1 MPFKPYLELR
11 GRISQVWLNQHTL
24 IFTLAAVKLAF
35 FSVSLKQAIERS
47 KQSILSSCDS
57 VDYFYTQFVGV
68 APTFM
73 CQFGNYLVQQS
84 IKESIK
90 TSLAAVSLLVYAG
103 EKLSTFLFD
112 FYFGT
117 YICLATSAVDGAVSV
132 ATNTTE
138 KVLDFVNG
146 TVETLGEDLNSGL
159 SDISEAINKVVGAL
173 NDVESFFK
181 GSDSTDIT
189 SQFKSVNLTIEKL
202 RDFQIPSSIDSKL
215 EALSNSTPNFDTV
228 INKTHSEISKPFE
241 LVRSKITALNVSKI
255 MAQSQG
261 LYVPSNSSNS
271 SSLGPCASSKPDIVK
286 FYAGLSNA
294 ISVALIVLALALA
307 LAAIAATMPSLWEE
321 SRKWRKLIKLQ
332 RDVNQAKIDYAYLKN
347 GHCPDAIESYQKVYE
362 RWPTAFGAWLAPRIS
377 NSEHV
382 QQKVRWC
389 VAYAMSPR
397 ALTILAVSITGVVV
411 CICQF
416 ILIAALRRAATG
428 DGVQQ
433 LTSSS
438 LSYANASLH
447 NDMSVWATSANQY
460 INSTSS
466 SLNSELFGW
475 VNTTTTAVN
484 ATVNS
489 AIDDIDTTLADFFN
503 GTLLYKPMTSVV
515 RCTIENKL
523 YKIQSA
529 MTWLNEKLQISLPL
543 VDQATLSTT
552 LNRELSTQN
561 SAGSSNAALQVGQKI
576 VQNAQTLI
584 LAILHQYR
592 TATLFELGVSLVLFA
607 VWILQWLIAIT
618 YCIMF
623 T

>member
-24 IFTLAAVKLAF
+24 IFTLAAVKLVF
-35 FSVSLKQAIERS
+35 FSVSLRQAIERS
-47 KQSILSSCDS
+47 KQSVLSSCDS
-57 VDYFYTQFVGV
+57 VDYFYMQFMGA
-68 APTFM
+68 APAYL

-90 TSLAAVSLLVYAG
+90 TSLAAISLLVYAG

-112 FYFGT
+112 LYFGT
-117 YICLATSAVDGAVSV
+117 YLCLATSAVDGAVSV

-146 TVETLGEDLNSGL
+146 TVEGLGEDLNTGL
-159 SDISEAINKVVGAL
+159 NDISEAINKVLGAL

-181 GSDSTDIT
+181 GSDSTDI
-189 SQFKSVNLTIEKL
+189 SSEFKTVNLTIEKL
-202 RDFQIPSSIDSKL
+202 KDFQIPSSIDSKL
-215 EALSNSTPNFDTV
+215 EELSNSTPDFDTV
-228 INKTHSEISKPFE
+228 LNKTHSEISKPFE
-241 LVRSKITALNVSKI
+241 LVRTKITAFNVSKMI
-255 MAQSQG
+255 ATNRE
-261 LYVPSNSSNS
+261 LYFPANSSNS
-271 SSLGPCASSKPDIVK
+271 TSLGPCSSSKPDIVK

-294 ISVALIVLALALA
+294 ISVALIILALALA
-307 LAAIAATMPSLWEE
+307 LAAIAAIMPSLWEE
-321 SRKWRKLIKLQ
+321 NRRWGKLVNLQ
-332 RDVNQAKIDYAYLKN
+332 RDVHEAEIDYVYPKN
-347 GHCPDAIESYQKVYE
+347 GHRPDVIESYQKVYE
-362 RWPTAFGAWLAPRIS
+362 RWPTALGIWLAPRLA

-382 QQKVRWC
+382 RQKVRWC

-397 ALTILAVSITGVVV
+397 ALTVLAVSVTGVVM

-416 ILIAALRRAATG
+416 ILIAVLRRAATG
-428 DGVQQ
+428 SAVQQ
-433 LTSSS
+433 LTSST
-438 LSYANASLH
+438 LSNANASLQ
-447 NDMSVWATSANQY
+447 NDMSAWATSANQY

-475 VNTTTTAVN
+475 VNTTTSTVN

-529 MTWLNEKLQISLPL
+529 MTWVNEKLQISLPL
-543 VDQATLSTT
+543 VDQAELSTAF
-552 LNRELSTQN
+552 NRELSTQD
-561 SAGSSNAALQVGQKI
+561 SANSSNTALQVGQKI
-576 VQNAQTLI
+576 AQNAQTLI

-607 VWILQWLIAIT
+607 VWVLQWLIAIAR
-618 YCIMF
+618 CVLF